1 MPLRKHFGL
10 EGKHAMLSPSQH
22 AWIRYD
28 ADKVEKIFRT
38 QQAVAKGT
46 RLHALAA
53 TLIQEGVKLPESSET
68 LNAYVNDAIGFR
80 MTPEQIL
87 YYSENAFG
95 TADAICYRDNVLR
108 IHDLKT
114 GLNEASFE
122 QLEVYAAFFCLEYHE
137 NPFDIAIEL
146 RIYQNDTFKELNKA
160 VDPGLADKVMHIM
173 EQTRLL
179 DIKISELKAEE
190 VY

>member
-1 MPLRKHFGL
+1 MPLHKHFGL

-28 ADKVEKIFRT
+28 EDKVEKIFRT

-95 TADAICYRDNVLR
+95 TTDAICYRDNCLR

-122 QLEVYAAFFCLEYHE
+122 QLETYAAFYCLEYHE
-137 NPFDIAIEL
+137 NPFDIEIEL

-160 VDPGLADKVMHIM
+160 IDPGLADKVMHIM
-173 EQTRLL
+173 EQTKLL
-179 DIKISELKAEE
+179 DRKISELKAEE